1 MRSRRRHRIKE
12 DTDINITAFMNLMVI
27 LVPFLLITA
36 VFSQITT
43 LQLNLPPQQGGAA
56 DKNKKE
62 KLQLEV
68 IIRADNSM
76 IVADRK
82 IGRIRTIPGKKEEF
96 DLEMLVTVLK
106 QVKVRSPKTKNITL
120 LLDPDV
126 AYNNLIQIMDSVR
139 VVKTEKLNEDD
150 PEYAELFPA
159 IAIGDA
165 PLSLNTGKKK

>member
-1 MRSRRRHRIKE
+1 MKSRRRHRIKE
-12 DTDINITAFMNLMVI
+12 EADINITAFMNLMVI

-43 LQLNLPPQQGGAA
+43 LQLNLPPQQSGAA
-56 DKNKKE
+56 DKDKKE

-68 IIRADNSM
+68 IIRADNSL

-82 IGRIRTIPGKKEEF
+82 IGRIRSIPGKDGF

-106 QVKVRSPKTKNITL
+106 QVKVRSPETKNITL

-126 AYNNLIQIMDSVR
+126 EYNSLIQIMDSVR
-139 VVKTEKLNEDD
+139 VVKSEKLNDDD
-150 PEYAELFPA
+150 PDYAELFPA

>member
-1 MRSRRRHRIKE
+1 MKSRRRHRIQE
-12 DTDINITAFMNLMVI
+12 DAEINITAFMNLMVV

-43 LQLNLPPQQGGAA
+43 LQLNLPPQMSGAP
-56 DKNKKE
+56 DKNNKE
-62 KLQLEV
+62 KLQLEL
-68 IIRADNSM
+68 IIRKDQSL

-82 IGRIRTIPGKKEEF
+82 VGRIRAIPAKQGY

-106 QVKVRSPKTKNITL
+106 QVKARSPETKNITL

-126 AYNNLIQIMDSVR
+126 EYNSLVQIMDSVR
-139 VVKTEKLNEDD
+139 IIKLEQASEDE
-150 PEYAELFPA
+150 PGFAELFPA

-165 PLSLNTGKKK
+165 PPLRSGKKK

>member
-1 MRSRRRHRIKE
+1 M
-12 DTDINITAFMNLMVI
+12 
-27 LVPFLLITA
+27 LITA

-43 LQLNLPPQQGGAA
+43 LQLNLPPQQSGAA
-56 DKNKKE
+56 NKDDKQ

-68 IIRADNSM
+68 IVRADNSL

-82 IGRIRTIPGKKEEF
+82 IGRIRAIPDKQGF

-106 QVKVRSPKTKNITL
+106 QVKARSPETKSITL
-120 LLDPDV
+120 LLDPEV
-126 AYNNLIQIMDSVR
+126 AYDSLVQIMDSVR
-139 VVKTEKLNEDD
+139 IIKAEQANEDD

-165 PLSLNTGKKK
+165 PLALNTGKKK

>member
-43 LQLNLPPQQGGAA
+43 LQLNLPAQQGGAP
-56 DKNKKE
+56 DKDKKE

-68 IIRADNSM
+68 IIRSDNSM

-82 IGRIRTIPGKKEEF
+82 IGRIRSIPGKEGF

-106 QVKVRSPKTKNITL
+106 QVKVRSPETKNITL

-126 AYNNLIQIMDSVR
+126 AYDNLIQIMDTVR
-139 VVKTEKLNEDD
+139 VVKAEQVNEGD

>member
-1 MRSRRRHRIKE
+1 
-12 DTDINITAFMNLMVI
+12 MNLMVI

-68 IIRADNSM
+68 IVRADNSL

-82 IGRIRTIPGKKEEF
+82 IGRIRNIPGNNGDF

-106 QVKVRSPKTKNITL
+106 QVKVRSPETKNITL
-120 LLDPDV
+120 LLGPDV
-126 AYNNLIQIMDSVR
+126 PYNSLIQIMDSVR
-139 VVKTEKLNEDD
+139 VVKTERVNEDD
-150 PEYAELFPA
+150 PDYAELFPA

-165 PLSLNTGKKK
+165 PLSLTTGKKK

>member
-1 MRSRRRHRIKE
+1 MRSRRRHHIRE
-12 DTDINITAFMNLMVI
+12 DAEINITAFMNLMVI

-43 LQLNLPPQQGGAA
+43 LQLNLPPQQSGAA
-56 DKNKKE
+56 NKNDKE

-68 IIRADNSM
+68 IVRADNTL

-82 IGRIRTIPGKKEEF
+82 IGRIRAIPDKQGF

-106 QVKVRSPKTKNITL
+106 QVKARSPETKNITL
-120 LLDPDV
+120 LLDPEVPYDSLV
-126 AYNNLIQIMDSVR
+126 QIMDSVR
-139 VVKTEKLNEDD
+139 IIKAEQVNEDD

-165 PLSLNTGKKK
+165 PLALNTGKKK